1 MAMTVET
8 NLCSI
13 PNTVEFKI
21 FVDNKN
27 QFSYIQEHL
36 WDIGLMAENFTFRHI
51 GGDLCWKRTR
61 LDLWRKFT
69 LNAYTTQGA

>member
-1 MAMTVET
+1 MTVET

-51 GGDLCWKRTR
+51 GGD
-61 LDLWRKFT
+61 
-69 LNAYTTQGA
+69 